1 MKFLV
6 KWFCVNKYVV
16 NVILK
21 LLWFLIYFL
30 KFDVM
35 EFNIFLYD
43 KICINYKYI
52 LNEICI
58 CDVL

>member
-6 KWFCVNKYVV
+6 KWFCVNMYVV

-35 EFNIFLYD
+35 EINIFLYD

-58 CDVL
+58 WDVL

>member
-1 MKFLV
+1 M
-6 KWFCVNKYVV
+6 YVV

-35 EFNIFLYD
+35 EINIFLYD

-58 CDVL
+58 

>member
-6 KWFCVNKYVV
+6 KWFCVNMYVV

-35 EFNIFLYD
+35 ELNIFLYD

-58 CDVL
+58 WDVL